1 MPSSQ
6 WPVAMSSSKIDLIK
20 ELYPDEDFLI
30 MGKGFDDAIIGVD
43 ENNSRIVYDID
54 EVINILIME
63 GMDVDDAIEFYEY
76 NIAGSYV
83 GENTPSFIRI
93 IPEL

>member
-1 MPSSQ
+1 
-6 WPVAMSSSKIDLIK
+6 MSSSKIDLIK
-20 ELYPDEDFLI
+20 ELYPDDEFLI
-30 MGKGFDDAIIGVD
+30 ADGFDDAIIGVD
-43 ENNSRIVYDID
+43 EQNGKIIYDID
-54 EVINILIME
+54 EVINILIRD
-63 GMDVDDAIEFYEY
+63 GMDVNEAIEFYEY